1 MEDPFKV
8 GLKAFFGVATGF
20 GILVLTFNVIQ
31 SIDYSINDF
40 MEKQKREKL
49 RIQREEARIQREE
62 ARREEKRIER
72 ERREEKRLEREKA
85 IKYAERAIK
94 SEGWR
99 PPWMQEKIKECLN
112 YRTKKEIYYCVNI
125 YSPFKK

>member
-49 RIQREEARIQREE
+49 RIQREEV
-62 ARREEKRIER
+62 RREEKRIER

>member
-31 SIDYSINDF
+31 SINYSINNF
-40 MEKQKREKL
+40 IEKQKREKL
-49 RIQREEARIQREE
+49 RIQREE
-62 ARREEKRIER
+62 RREEKKNRKR
-72 ERREEKRLEREKA
+72 ETYKICRESYKKRRLEASLDARKNF
-85 IKYAERAIK
+85 
-94 SEGWR
+94 
-99 PPWMQEKIKECLN
+99 KECLN
-112 YRTKKEIYYCVNI
+112 YRTKKEIYFCVNV

>member
-49 RIQREEARIQREE
+49 RIQREE

>member
-49 RIQREEARIQREE
+49 RIQREEV
-62 ARREEKRIER
+62 RREEKRIER

-125 YSPFKK
+125 LSPFKK